1 MVIVINM
8 IITFYKKFSLSH
20 HLTTSFNPVS
30 NRDGTGLVAGCR
42 LPVCSFVVGCR
53 MSVLFGTLF
62 NAQLKTHNFSTESP

>member
-30 NRDGTGLVAGCR
+30 NRDGTGLVDSCR
-42 LPVCSFVVGCR
+42 LSDVGFVRNSFQR
-53 MSVLFGTLF
+53 TTENSQLFY
-62 NAQLKTHNFSTESP
+62 